1 MQADE
6 AKENS
11 PGCSLSDDVLDAALV
26 AISMLDDEQPLNE
39 SLPSTS
45 ELTEMQP
52 MLDSWQPSAQ
62 EAVLEEPLRFELGSQ
77 ECNEM
82 SEQMAVMIPLGEPR
96 CATHSTRECSY

>member
-1 MQADE
+1 VQEDE

-11 PGCSLSDDVLDAALV
+11 PGCSLSDDELNAVIV
-26 AISMLDDEQPLNE
+26 AMLDDEQPFNE

-45 ELTEMQP
+45 ELIEMQP

-96 CATHSTRECSY
+96 CATHSLRECSW